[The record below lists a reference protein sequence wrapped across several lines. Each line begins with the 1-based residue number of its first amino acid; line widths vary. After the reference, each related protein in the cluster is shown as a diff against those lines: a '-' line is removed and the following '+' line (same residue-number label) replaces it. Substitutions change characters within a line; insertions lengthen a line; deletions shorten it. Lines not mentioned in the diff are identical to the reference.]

1 MFPLARKDSLWSR
14 GIRFFFFEAKRLLWI
29 EKNVRVKSD
38 SLSSNDLSS
47 KDKS

>member
-14 GIRFFFFEAKRLLWI
+14 GMRFFFEAKRLLWI

-38 SLSSNDLSS
+38 SLLSNDLSS
-47 KDKS
+47 KDES